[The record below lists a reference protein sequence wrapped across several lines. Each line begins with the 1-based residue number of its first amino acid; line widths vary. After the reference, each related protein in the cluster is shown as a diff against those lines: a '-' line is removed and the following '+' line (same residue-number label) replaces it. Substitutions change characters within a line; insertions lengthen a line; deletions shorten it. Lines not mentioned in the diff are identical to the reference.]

1 MRNHY
6 MGAQWALALAL
17 AIVCVA
23 APCRAQSDEDLARL
37 ANLPLEELVNTRV
50 TSVSGRPGSRFTTPA
65 AVTVITADDIRRN
78 GHRSVVAALR
88 TVPGFQV
95 SRINAGSWIAGARGL
110 TGSALTA
117 NRYLVLVDGR
127 SVYDP
132 LTSATWW
139 DVLDIPL
146 ADVDRIE
153 VIRGPGSSL
162 WGVNAMLGVIH
173 IITKAARETQGT
185 LAQASYGTDMQH
197 ALLRHGGSPDG
208 DTHYRAYVQYQHTDA
223 FETAQGTSLGDQ
235 WSSIRTGFRLDGALS
250 DETSYTLQGDAYTH
264 PQAHAILQVP
274 LAGRDREFA
283 TVSSDDTVNGGN
295 LLFRALHGFEDTR
308 GWMLRTY
315 VDRTRRDTARF
326 GVARS
331 TFDIEYRRWLPWGD
345 INQLLWGVQYDATRD
360 RIENGPV
367 LFFDDP
373 ERTWSTLNAFVQ
385 NTTELSPERAFLM
398 LGTKVTR
405 HGFVDDVQV
414 QPNVRLWWNANERQT
429 LWLSAARP
437 VRIPSRFEND
447 GRLVFSYM
455 DLGAVFTG
463 TPNGVIVPL
472 TLSGDE
478 SLQPEQMVALEAG
491 WRWQINDRWMIDTA
505 LFHHDHDR
513 LIEPPPTIF
522 GTFTDEASGLTWGG
536 DVAISARV
544 TDRWRLEGSYSRM
557 RIRIDGP
564 AYPFDETSSPSEL
577 WQLHSYFDVRDDFEF
592 NAAVYHV
599 GRVPFTGIAAYTRAD
614 AGLTW
619 RPSRDLEVALWGQN
633 LFDPTH
639 NEASGAEIPRR
650 AYLQVT
656 YALGH

>member
-1 MRNHY
+1 
-6 MGAQWALALAL
+6 MGAQWALAFAL
-17 AIVCVA
+17 AFVA
-23 APCRAQSDEDLARL
+23 VTAPCRAQSDEELARL
-37 ANLPLEELVNTRV
+37 ANLPLEDLVNTRV

-173 IITKAARETQGT
+173 VITKAARETQGT

-197 ALLRHGGSPDG
+197 ALLRHGGSRDG

-250 DETSYTLQGDAYTH
+250 DETSYMLQGDAYTH

-283 TVSSDDTVNGGN
+283 TVSSDDTINGGN

-308 GWMLRTY
+308 GWLLRTY

-367 LFFDDP
+367 LFFDGAHV
-373 ERTWSTLNAFVQ
+373 EHAQRLRAEHHRTLAGARVPDARHQ
-385 NTTELSPERAFLM
+385 GDAPRLRRRRAGAAERAPVVERERAADAVAVSRASRAHSLA
-398 LGTKVTR
+398 LRKRRPPGVLVHGLRRGDHGHAERR
-405 HGFVDDVQV
+405 H
-414 QPNVRLWWNANERQT
+414 RA
-429 LWLSAARP
+429 
-437 VRIPSRFEND
+437 
-447 GRLVFSYM
+447 
-455 DLGAVFTG
+455 
-463 TPNGVIVPL
+463 
-472 TLSGDE
+472 
-478 SLQPEQMVALEAG
+478 
-491 WRWQINDRWMIDTA
+491 
-505 LFHHDHDR
+505 DH
-513 LIEPPPTIF
+513 P
-522 GTFTDEASGLTWGG
+522 
-536 DVAISARV
+536 
-544 TDRWRLEGSYSRM
+544 
-557 RIRIDGP
+557 
-564 AYPFDETSSPSEL
+564 
-577 WQLHSYFDVRDDFEF
+577 
-592 NAAVYHV
+592 V
-599 GRVPFTGIAAYTRAD
+599 GR
-614 AGLTW
+614 
-619 RPSRDLEVALWGQN
+619 
-633 LFDPTH
+633 
-639 NEASGAEIPRR
+639 
-650 AYLQVT
+650 
-656 YALGH
+656 